1 MKKIKSAKPRAPKR
15 KHPKRKINAQHKR
28 RRASHSQQHSP
39 ALPRGL
45 AATIERVVP
54 FEWTI
59 AAYDARLPAVFS
71 TPAMIALMEIA
82 AAQAIQPHLPEGFIS
97 VGTRIEVDHLKAV
110 PQGATVQASARLS
123 GNAER
128 FLVFEVEALSGEIT
142 VGRGKVYRAIVELA
156 RFQK

>member
-1 MKKIKSAKPRAPKR
+1 
-15 KHPKRKINAQHKR
+15 
-28 RRASHSQQHSP
+28 
-39 ALPRGL
+39 
-45 AATIERVVP
+45 
-54 FEWTI
+54 
-59 AAYDARLPAVFS
+59 
-71 TPAMIALMEIA
+71 MIALMEIA